1 MLVGSQKRNGIK
13 KMYGIIINSIVGV
26 AIFVMTKTQNIMQ
39 KVSVCSH
46 LYNGYVDLTNC
57 KTKSFREIK
66 LKH

>member
-1 MLVGSQKRNGIK
+1 
-13 KMYGIIINSIVGV
+13 MYGIIINSIVGV

-57 KTKSFREIK
+57 KTKSFSEIK